1 MPVWRLTDHVKHPAK
16 DQAVCPADPY
26 GTSQTAFAGDAPT
39 AIDG

>member
-16 DQAVCPADPY
+16 YQAVCPGDPY
-26 GTSQTAFAGDAPT
+26 GPSQTAFAGDAPT